1 MPSEF
6 SQNLRI
12 ELIGNGDQAGS
23 WGTTTNTNLGT
34 LIEDAISGYDTVS
47 VTTTSQAFTYAD
59 GAADQARNAMIELT
73 TITGA
78 DFNVFAP
85 PSPKTYIIYNASD
98 YTATIYNSAVIGV
111 VPTPPFNPANGVA
124 IPAGKKMSVFTDGAK
139 FYTIHAATAAL
150 ADEAAALTT
159 TLPINKGGTN
169 AITAAAARTNLGVY
183 TVPPVSTT
191 GAYTLLATDVG
202 QSVQVDANVTVPP
215 SVFSAG
221 DVVVVYNNSASA
233 ITVLRGSGVT
243 MYWVG
248 GVNNDRA
255 LTARGL
261 ATLLCVASN
270 VFVITGQ
277 GLE

>member
-1 MPSEF
+1 MASEF
-6 SQNLRI
+6 SPNLRI
-12 ELIGNGDQAGS
+12 ELIGNGDQAGN

-34 LIEDAISGYDTVS
+34 LIEDAISGYETVS
-47 VTTTSQAFTYAD
+47 VTTANQAFTYAD
-59 GAADQARNAMIELT
+59 GAADQSRNAMIALST
-73 TITGA
+73 TTGA
-78 DFNVFAP
+78 AFSVYAP
-85 PSPKTYIIYNASD
+85 PSPKQYVINNTSAFA
-98 YTATIYNSAVIGV
+98 ATIYNSTVAGNTTAAGTGV
-111 VPTPPFNPANGVA
+111 TIA
-124 IPAGKKMSVFTDGAK
+124 AGKKMVVFSDGED
-139 FYTIHAATAAL
+139 FFTIYASTAGL
-150 ADEAAALTT
+150 ADEATALTT

-221 DVVVVYNNSASA
+221 DAVVIYNNSASSVS
-233 ITVLRGSGVT
+233 VLRGAGVT

-248 GVNNDRA
+248 GANNDRA